1 MAPSEPSLFFFLL
14 PACSFFLFSLWISGF
29 VFLRSLFIYIL
40 SHLSP
45 CLLSVSLVKSKL
57 DPESLGIIL
66 LGPFL
71 LEFFPDQ
78 VGVCVCVCM
87 SEMDN
92 TSVWQMPS
100 TSHKTSFK
108 IHGQI
113 TRAHTHN
120 CMGDTN
126 VYHISAALANQG
138 FLWQK
143 YECGVS
149 WNVCMCVHHH
159 MTLLAEQLRKSSF
172 MRQSMQGRQERE
184 RWREVVLK
192 WSGL

>member
-1 MAPSEPSLFFFLL
+1 MAPSDPSLFFCLL
-14 PACSFFLFSLWISGF
+14 PACSFSLFSLWISGF

-78 VGVCVCVCM
+78 VGVCV

-92 TSVWQMPS
+92 TSVGQMPS
-100 TSHKTSFK
+100 TSHTTSFK

-113 TRAHTHN
+113 SRAHTHN

-126 VYHISAALANQG
+126 VYLPNISAALANQG

-143 YECGVS
+143 YSCGVS
-149 WNVCMCVHHH
+149 CEMYACVF
-159 MTLLAEQLRKSSF
+159 TIIWRYLRSSLEKALLW
-172 MRQSMQGRQERE
+172 GRACRE
-184 RWREVVLK
+184 DKRGRDEGKLC
-192 WSGL
+192 